1 MRRRPLAPAIAL
13 AIALAAGSAA
23 ADKDTPDDALL
34 KARVE
39 YAKAEQN
46 HHGSVLDRVLDRL
59 MAARHLDAVIHQ
71 VEKAARAGDRP
82 VVVFDIDD
90 TLIKWKKVNGRKVD
104 EWTAMPGSAAYLG
117 ALAKAGAQIVYLTAR
132 PESDVLREETLDLL
146 QQIGVPLG
154 EQHEVI
160 MAPPGWEGS
169 AADGKELAATRIRA
183 KGRPLAFFD
192 NDMANV
198 RLFRRQYP
206 DATVFRLAGHS
217 AHADPEPRKGKDG
230 VHVVRDYTASRRAR
244 GETRMPRRAS
254 PVRARPRLRALPRRP
269 GRVIKQLASRVRG
282 VRPRTH
288 R

>member
-1 MRRRPLAPAIAL
+1 MLRRPLALATLL

-34 KARVE
+34 KARIE
-39 YAKAEQN
+39 HAQAEKD
-46 HHGSVLDRVLDRL
+46 HRGSVLDRVLDRL
-59 MAARHLDAVIHQ
+59 MAGRHLDALIHGVSQ
-71 VEKAARAGDRP
+71 AASAGEKP

-90 TLIKWKKVNGRKVD
+90 TLVKWKKVNGVKVE
-104 EWTAMPGSAAYLG
+104 EWTPMPGSAAYVR

-132 PESDVLREETLDLL
+132 PESDVLREETIGLL
-146 QQIGVPLG
+146 QEIGVPLAA
-154 EQHEVI
+154 QHELI
-160 MAPPGWEGS
+160 MAPPGWEGE
-169 AADGKELAATRIRA
+169 AADGKELAGPRIRA

-206 DATVFRLAGHS
+206 DAAVFRVAGHS
-217 AHADPEPRKGKDG
+217 AHEDPEPALGKDG

-244 GETRMPRRAS
+244 GDVRMPRRAATTGS
-254 PVRARPRLRALPRRP
+254 RARLRAPRRP
-269 GRVIKQLASRVRG
+269 GRVLRQLASRVRSL
-282 VRPRTH
+282 RPRAH